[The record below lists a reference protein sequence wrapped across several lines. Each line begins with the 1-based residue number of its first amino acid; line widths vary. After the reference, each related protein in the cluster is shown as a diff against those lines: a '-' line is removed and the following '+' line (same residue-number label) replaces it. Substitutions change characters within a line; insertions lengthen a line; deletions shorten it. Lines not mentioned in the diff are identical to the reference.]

1 MHYLS
6 IYLSITSP
14 RIAFDIY
21 RNNANTALR
30 MLMSRSAKLLAA
42 AAATHLLAVLRLF
55 CIDLAQ
61 PPFTAVLL
69 PSELRRVSRSV
80 LLVHRHTHHMALPQ
94 LNATLHSLAALP
106 GAKELRITLWQPLH
120 TSGKAA
126 GDATAHLLRSI
137 RHLGLAISH
146 LRPATCRLQTCRRL
160 AAGSIA
166 TMGDLRTAAAIV
178 ADKLVDGLDVAF
190 AGEVAH
196 SRRTAA
202 SRPRHSALHC
212 SPYTYT
218 ASRPATGRPPLHEA
232 RPSPTP
238 SPSPSP
244 TPHAISFTPPFALVR
259 ARTGSLR
266 A

>member
-1 MHYLS
+1 
-6 IYLSITSP
+6 
-14 RIAFDIY
+14 
-21 RNNANTALR
+21 

-42 AAATHLLAVLRLF
+42 AAAAHLLAVLRLL

-61 PPFTAVLL
+61 PPFTAILL
-69 PSELRRVSRSV
+69 PSELRRVSRSL
-80 LLVHRHTHHMALPQ
+80 LLVHRTALPQ

-146 LRPATCRLQTCRRL
+146 LRPDTCRLQTCRRL

-166 TMGDLRTAAAIV
+166 AMGDLRTAAAIM

-196 SRRTAA
+196 SRRT
-202 SRPRHSALHC
+202 PHG
-212 SPYTYT
+212 
-218 ASRPATGRPPLHEA
+218 PATLLCTA
-232 RPSPTP
+232 RP
-238 SPSPSP
+238 
-244 TPHAISFTPPFALVR
+244 IR
-259 ARTGSLR
+259 IR
-266 A
+266 

>member
-30 MLMSRSAKLLAA
+30 MLMSRSTKLLAA

-166 TMGDLRTAAAIV
+166 AMGDLRTAAAIV

-196 SRRTAA
+196 SRRTAPHGPA
-202 SRPRHSALHC
+202 TLLCTARPIH
-212 SPYTYT
+212 T
-218 ASRPATGRPPLHEA
+218 ASRPAIGRPPLHEA